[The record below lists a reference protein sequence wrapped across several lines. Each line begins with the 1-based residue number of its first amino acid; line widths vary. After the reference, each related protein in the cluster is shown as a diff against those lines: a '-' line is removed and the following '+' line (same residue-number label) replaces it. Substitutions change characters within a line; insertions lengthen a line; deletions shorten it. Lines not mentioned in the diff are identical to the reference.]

1 MCCIPCGPRRSSG
14 SRWDYHTPVEKITK
28 AEVHDIIISGT
39 YECFYKQGDDQ
50 EFKEYDG
57 CRENLILILHDGKT
71 RVKIAG
77 SITLGYKTGYRTV
90 VMKAPCVN
98 ATILLRQE
106 K

>member
-1 MCCIPCGPRRSSG
+1 MCCVPCGPRRSSG
-14 SRWDYHTPVEKITK
+14 SRWDYHTSVEKITK
-28 AEVHDIIISGT
+28 AEVDEIILSGVFDCLYKRDNDSEFHE
-39 YECFYKQGDDQ
+39 YE
-50 EFKEYDG
+50 G
-57 CRENLILILHDGKT
+57 CLTNLTRILHDGKT

-77 SITLGYKTGYRTV
+77 GITPGYLRGYRTV